1 MRSSLT
7 SCPSCNGHGILK
19 FEKIIDEALLSA
31 KSYSSRKVPELQHYA
46 YFECITCR
54 ALFVDEL
61 PTSENLQLSYNA
73 AEFVSSRDSIYAAQS
88 YFAELKKMHL
98 VESGSLLDV
107 GCSDGAFIFK
117 VKANSNMSVTG
128 IEPSLNAIENSDL
141 SVRGVIVHTTIE
153 KYKSSSNFDV
163 VTCFQTIE
171 HLSDIDQLMIESK
184 KLIKNGGHMAI
195 VCHDRLAFINRIL
208 GKYSPIFDIEHLQIL
223 NKKSIRLLM
232 ERHGFVYVKVKS
244 ISNKYPIA
252 YWILLS
258 PIPKVLKEF
267 VINHRE
273 NRLLKWGLRL
283 RVGNL
288 LAVGTHLS

>member
-1 MRSSLT
+1 MDSS
-7 SCPSCNGHGILK
+7 P
-19 FEKIIDEALLSA
+19 
-31 KSYSSRKVPELQHYA
+31 
-46 YFECITCR
+46 
-54 ALFVDEL
+54 
-61 PTSENLQLSYNA
+61 NL
-73 AEFVSSRDSIYAAQS
+73 
-88 YFAELKKMHL
+88 
-98 VESGSLLDV
+98 
-107 GCSDGAFIFK
+107 
-117 VKANSNMSVTG
+117 
-128 IEPSLNAIENSDL
+128 
-141 SVRGVIVHTTIE
+141 VI
-153 KYKSSSNFDV
+153 KSSSNFDV